1 MAKEVNKRKKEVGL
15 VGVTSWLPISSI
27 GLWTQ
32 DFCLSPRW
40 VIWEPLWDSP
50 VELNVDSLGKAW
62 ISAAF
67 DFAVHNLL
75 VFGCLQCCSSF
86 RDRFSN
92 VKVEAKT
99 LREGL
104 F

>member
-1 MAKEVNKRKKEVGL
+1 MPV
-15 VGVTSWLPISSI
+15 SSI

-75 VFGCLQCCSSF
+75 VFGCLQRCSSF
-86 RDRFSN
+86 RDRFSD